1 MQSKALRL
9 RVMGE
14 FPENILEWRPEDDE
28 RLDGI
33 EDPFIDGL
41 IEGALRERERKELG
55 LSQDDLDLE
64 DIAGI
69 TLFLQQFS
77 WPHVDS
83 EASVLDKLR
92 SDDPGS
98 YLYFM
103 EGARA
108 YHEGRHAQARDFLSS
123 IPKLSGF
130 ISYLIGESEF
140 SLGNMAAALVQ
151 YEQVLAQDSHNV
163 PALISENFVYHH
175 LEQPREQIAVLDR
188 VLAVNARI
196 HGAWRSKGF
205 AYAEIGMN
213 DKARDDFRK
222 ALKLEPND
230 AGAHFALSKSLAALH
245 EKTESYAL

>member
-1 MQSKALRL
+1 VPSKALRL

-14 FPENILEWRPEDDE
+14 FPENIPEWRPEDDE
-28 RLDGI
+28 CLDGI
-33 EDPFIDGL
+33 EDPCIDSL
-41 IEGALRERERKELG
+41 IEGALRERERQEFG
-55 LSQDDLDLE
+55 IFQDDLDL
-64 DIAGI
+64 DNIAAI
-69 TLFLQQFS
+69 TSFIQQFS

-83 EASVLDKLR
+83 EASALDKLR

-108 YHEGRHAQARDFLSS
+108 YHEGRHAQARDFLSN
-123 IPKLSGF
+123 IKPSGF

-140 SLGNMAAALVQ
+140 SLGNMAAALAQ
-151 YEQVLAQDSHNV
+151 YEQVLAQDPRNV

-175 LEQPREQIAVLDR
+175 LGQPREQIAVLDR
-188 VLAVNARI
+188 VLAVNAHI